1 MSRVR
6 GGDYDT
12 YVDAHV
18 RRLEALRRAGIV
30 ERVGADCWLIPED
43 FEARAAAHDAA
54 KGPQTQMRVLSAYDL
69 DRQVTSDG
77 ATWLDRQLVARD
89 RGSLAATGIWRRGA
103 SSHRAAHRRS

>member
-1 MSRVR
+1 MSLSG

-18 RRLEALRRAGIV
+18 RRLEALRRAQIV
-30 ERVGADCWLIPED
+30 ERVGADCWLIPQD
-43 FEARAAAHDAA
+43 FEARACAHDAA
-54 KGPQTQMRVLSAYDL
+54 RGPQIQVRVLSAYDL

-89 RGSLAATGIWRRGA
+89 PRLAGRDWIRR
-103 SSHRAAHRRS
+103 